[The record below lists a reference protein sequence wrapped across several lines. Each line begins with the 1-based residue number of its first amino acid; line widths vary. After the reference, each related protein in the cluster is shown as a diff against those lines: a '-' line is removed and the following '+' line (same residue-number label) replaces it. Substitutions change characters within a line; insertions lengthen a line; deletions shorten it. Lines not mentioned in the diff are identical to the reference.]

1 LASGYVGA
9 DGFMADAERNAE
21 PEGAVRRIEIIT
33 GAERRRSW
41 SSADKERLVAES
53 YAGRDTVSG
62 VARRHG
68 LLPQQL
74 FTWRREAR
82 RRGAVAGE
90 PVSFAPIVVA
100 PPPAARLG
108 GERKRSRRLAMRAS
122 AEAAPITI
130 ETGAILVR
138 IGRGAEPRTVEAI
151 LRTLKGSA

>member
-1 LASGYVGA
+1 
-9 DGFMADAERNAE
+9 MADAELSAE
-21 PEGAVRRIEIIT
+21 PEAAARRIEIIA

-41 SSADKERLVAES
+41 STADKERIVAES
-53 YAGRDTVSG
+53 YAGRDTISG

-82 RRGAVAGE
+82 RRGGVQAIE
-90 PVSFAPIVVA
+90 PVSFAPVVVA
-100 PPPAARLG
+100 PSVAPAEG
-108 GERKRSRRLAMRAS
+108 PSSKRKKSQRSAIRTGS
-122 AEAAPITI
+122 AAAPIVI
-130 ETGAILVR
+130 EAGAIWVR